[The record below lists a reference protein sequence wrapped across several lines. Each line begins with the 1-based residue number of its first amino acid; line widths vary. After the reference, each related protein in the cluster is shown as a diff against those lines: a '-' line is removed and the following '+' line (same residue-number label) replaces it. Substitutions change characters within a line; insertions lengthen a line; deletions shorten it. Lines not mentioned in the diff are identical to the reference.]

1 MWGEF
6 EDEEQDKRKACHQA
20 ESSSEGPCVANE
32 IPEITTK
39 ESDTY
44 ALPLK
49 DRLVHFMAASNI
61 EVKSQQKYEPDLT
74 YEERKEIIEKL
85 LKEKPGQFLYR

>member
-6 EDEEQDKRKACHQA
+6 EDEEQEQKQEQHKKEPCI
-20 ESSSEGPCVANE
+20 ES
-32 IPEITTK
+32 TTPK
-39 ESDTY
+39 EDDNDDVY
-44 ALPLK
+44 ALPLR
-49 DRLVHFMAASNI
+49 DRVVHFMAASNI

-85 LKEKPGQFLYR
+85 LNEKPGQFLYR